1 MPQSYLI
8 VGGSSDIALLLAESL
23 LDDGHA
29 VTLLARDSA
38 RCQTLENRGAELIQ
52 GDALDAD
59 LVQQAVQ
66 AAKTEVMEQLPA
78 SPIWSVPCSF
88 ARPMP

>member
-59 LVQQAVQ
+59 LVQRAVQ
-66 AAKTEVMEQLPA
+66 AGIA
-78 SPIWSVPCSF
+78 SYFYVRGCSYF
-88 ARPMP
+88 SSPNADLLTL

>member
-38 RCQTLENRGAELIQ
+38 RCQTLENRG
-52 GDALDAD
+52 
-59 LVQQAVQ
+59 VNKV
-66 AAKTEVMEQLPA
+66 
-78 SPIWSVPCSF
+78 
-88 ARPMP
+88 